1 MKNVKIIMMKQ
12 DMMRHGP
19 NTSVVGIDDD
29 HSWVGLTL
37 FLQLNEN
44 GEKKGVMNTYC
55 GKHKKNL

>member
-19 NTSVVGIDDD
+19 NTSVVGIDGD

-44 GEKKGVMNTYC
+44 GKKKV
-55 GKHKKNL
+55 